1 MTTIVKATTKGQITL
16 PAVWRKRFN
25 TTQFILDYSG
35 DIIKIQPIDI
45 KEIMKKQ
52 YRKKEL
58 VIFNSIRDNKG
69 NGMNAKN
76 LLRVLKKIDE

>member
-1 MTTIVKATTKGQITL
+1 MTIIVKATTKGQITL
-16 PAVWRKRFN
+16 PAVWRKKFN

-45 KEIMKKQ
+45 EEIMKKRC
-52 YRKKEL
+52 RKKEL

-69 NGMNAKN
+69 RGVSAKN
-76 LLRVLKKIDE
+76 LLKVLKKIDE

>member
-1 MTTIVKATTKGQITL
+1 MTIIVKATTKGQITL
-16 PAVWRKRFN
+16 PAVWRKKFN

-45 KEIMKKQ
+45 EEIMKKRCQ
-52 YRKKEL
+52 KKEL

-69 NGMNAKN
+69 RGVSAKN
-76 LLRVLKKIDE
+76 LLKVLKKINE